1 MNSTEIVNKFVECQL
16 HKAVCLIHMGSASA
30 ADTSCL
36 EPCKTDLIEDID
48 NYGYNY
54 NYERYVFLY
63 LWLLFIAYI
72 IYINN
77 PFLYIMKKGYHLSLY
92 VVGYKEKHNH
102 IQMLE
107 NKIEIVEDALKYINN
122 DLHEY
127 MKIIDKKVKYDEEY
141 ITVLAYNR
149 EQLIIK
155 DRLTMLENT
164 HTETTTLNI

>member
-1 MNSTEIVNKFVECQL
+1 MNSTEIINKFIKCQQNIL
-16 HKAVCLIHMGSASA
+16 ERFDYMPQSVYSAGHV
-30 ADTSCL
+30 L

-63 LWLLFIAYI
+63 LWLLVITYL